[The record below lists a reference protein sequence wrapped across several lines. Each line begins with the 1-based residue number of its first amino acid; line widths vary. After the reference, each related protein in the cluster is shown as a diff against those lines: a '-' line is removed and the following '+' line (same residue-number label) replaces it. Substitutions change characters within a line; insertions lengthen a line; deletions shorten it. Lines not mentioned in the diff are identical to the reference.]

1 MSAQDE
7 MWRCLA
13 EIEADLPTAKW
24 ALIDGPARE
33 TNTTGVLLYEGS
45 TNRWRFTVCS
55 FETESQGFPPGSRG
69 HDGAATKPGVVLH
82 LTRELAKRAVELA
95 EKQLVKP

>member
-1 MSAQDE
+1 MQDE
-7 MWRCLA
+7 MKGCLA
-13 EIEADLPTAKW
+13 EIEVDLPLAKW

-33 TNTTGVLLYEGS
+33 TNTVGVLFYEGS
-45 TNRWRFTVCS
+45 TSRWHFMVCS

-69 HDGAATKPGVVLH
+69 HDGAATKQGVVLH
-82 LTRELAKRAVELA
+82 LTRELAKRAVSLA